1 MNAPLS
7 PSETKDILVREYDRR
22 AAQFVA
28 GGHGPPAGVAAVAAS
43 ISEASG
49 SNLVK
54 TEALLIDALIE
65 RGDLAPACPDFIPAW
80 VEREAAS

>member
-7 PSETKDILVREYDRR
+7 HSETKDILVREYDRR
-22 AAQFVA
+22 ATQGA
-28 GGHGPPAGVAAVAAS
+28 PS
-43 ISEASG
+43 ISDVASASGFRG

-54 TEALLIDALIE
+54 AEALLIDALIA
-65 RGDLAPACPDFIPAW
+65 RGDLAPDCPDFIPAW